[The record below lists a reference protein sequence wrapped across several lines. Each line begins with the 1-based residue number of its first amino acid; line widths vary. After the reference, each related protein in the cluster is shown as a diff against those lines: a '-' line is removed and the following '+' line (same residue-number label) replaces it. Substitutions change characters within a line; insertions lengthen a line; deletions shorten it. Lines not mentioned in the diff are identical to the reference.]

1 MSFPRNTYVV
11 YTKKT
16 LTNEN
21 NIIRMNSVPLS
32 PAAST
37 IFFVRHSFSD
47 STVTLPMYTF
57 HVGTSAFASRAD
69 RCLAFLCPLLRCSRE
84 QQHRWCFPMCWPWA
98 SLRSHKLS
106 KCMYLMSFWCMAKS
120 CFVRVLLF
128 CDVSLVS
135 IWYLFLHRVQYYYN
149 INVLFSFR
157 GVTAIVYL

>member
-21 NIIRMNSVPLS
+21 NIKRMNSVPLS

-98 SLRSHKLS
+98 SLKESQIVEMHAS
-106 KCMYLMSFWCMAKS
+106 D
-120 CFVRVLLF
+120 VLLM
-128 CDVSLVS
+128 
-135 IWYLFLHRVQYYYN
+135 YGQ
-149 INVLFSFR
+149 VLFCQGPFILWCKP
-157 GVTAIVYL
+157 GFNLVFIFA